1 MLNHIIGA
9 TAIVLT
15 NFYIWSKLLKKHLNF
30 KDYKLY
36 LISIVLIGLIIINYF
51 FNNKILSLLLVII
64 LYILTLKIIFKTNW
78 KDAVLIS
85 IITQFLYI
93 LAESIVVVLVVLLLN
108 INKQNELID
117 VFFGTIYA
125 NLLVSF
131 LVLFVGRLKII
142 YSLYK
147 KLKTISQNE
156 KVVKIFTIVIVLI
169 LCSSMLFYCLYF
181 KTDLVNF
188 VLVCTVLTI
197 GCFIMVIRTM
207 ATNNNYLKMSVK
219 YNNTLETLKSY
230 EDILDKYKVSN
241 HENKNQLLMI
251 RNMLGKDTKGDVSKY
266 IDNIVKNE
274 YQDDENL
281 IMETSKIPAGGL
293 RALIYSKL
301 LYMKNNDILFELKI
315 DRKIRSV
322 HLVDLNENLILDICK
337 IVGVFLDNAIEECKK
352 IKSGSL
358 SIELYMMDDK
368 FHISIANTF
377 EGSIDLDKIDMV
389 KYTTKGNEHGYG
401 LALVKEIINKNS
413 NLENVRMIND
423 NVFIQILKISI

>member
-1 MLNHIIGA
+1 MLNHIIGSFA
-9 TAIVLT
+9 ISFVNLMLWQKLLEQKVNYRNIRTYIGMAFMTLTLIGNFFLVNQIIKALTVIVIVTMVVIYMFKIPLKEAVVLAIVTQAL
-15 NFYIWSKLLKKHLNF
+15 YI
-30 KDYKLY
+30 
-36 LISIVLIGLIIINYF
+36 ISEVFVVILVLIVMNIQ
-51 FNNKILSLLLVII
+51 NKTELVA
-64 LYILTLKIIFKTNW
+64 KF
-78 KDAVLIS
+78 S
-85 IITQFLYI
+85 
-93 LAESIVVVLVVLLLN
+93 
-108 INKQNELID
+108 
-117 VFFGTIYA
+117 GTIYA
-125 NLLVSF
+125 NLIITALVYLIIQLPFVNKLYNKLILLVKKEKVYITILVVFVIIATASILFNIIFYNNNLVLVSF
-131 LVLFVGRLKII
+131 IGLSLLIFYLIFII
-142 YSLYK
+142 K
-147 KLKTISQNE
+147 NIIIRNE
-156 KVVKIFTIVIVLI
+156 
-169 LCSSMLFYCLYF
+169 
-181 KTDLVNF
+181 
-188 VLVCTVLTI
+188 
-197 GCFIMVIRTM
+197 
-207 ATNNNYLKMSVK
+207 YLNMSVK

-315 DRKIRSV
+315 DRQIRSV

-337 IVGVFLDNAIEECKK
+337 IVGVFLDNAIEECEK

>member
-15 NFYIWSKLLKKHLNF
+15 NFCIWSKLLKKHLNF

-64 LYILTLKIIFKTNW
+64 LYILTLKIIYKTSW

-93 LAESIVVVLVVLLLN
+93 LAESIVVVLVVLVLN

-125 NLLVSF
+125 NLLISF
-131 LVLFVGRLKII
+131 LVLFAGRLKII

-169 LCSSMLFYCLYF
+169 LCSSLLFYCLYF

-188 VLVCTVLTI
+188 VLVCTVLTT

-207 ATNNNYLKMSVK
+207 AINNNYLKMSVK

-301 LYMKNNDILFELKI
+301 LYMKNNDIHFELKI

-322 HLVDLNENLILDICK
+322 HLIDLNENLILDICK
-337 IVGVFLDNAIEECKK
+337 IVGVFLDNAIEECEK
-352 IKSGSL
+352 IKNGSL
-358 SIELYMMDDK
+358 SIELYMMDNK

-377 EGSIDLDKIDMV
+377 EGSIDLDKIDMI

-401 LALVKEIINKNS
+401 LALVKEIVNKSS

>member
-1 MLNHIIGA
+1 MLNHIIGSFA
-9 TAIVLT
+9 ISFVNLMLWQKLLEQKVNYRNIRTYIGMAFMTLTLIGNFFLVNQIIKALTVIVIVTMVVIYMFKIPLKEAVVLAIVTQAL
-15 NFYIWSKLLKKHLNF
+15 YI
-30 KDYKLY
+30 
-36 LISIVLIGLIIINYF
+36 ISEVFVVILVLIVMNIQ
-51 FNNKILSLLLVII
+51 NKTELVA
-64 LYILTLKIIFKTNW
+64 KF
-78 KDAVLIS
+78 S
-85 IITQFLYI
+85 
-93 LAESIVVVLVVLLLN
+93 
-108 INKQNELID
+108 
-117 VFFGTIYA
+117 GTIYA
-125 NLLVSF
+125 NLIITALVYLIIQLPFVNKLYNKLILLVKKEKVYITILVVFVIIATASILFNIIFYNNNLVLVSF
-131 LVLFVGRLKII
+131 IGLSLLIFYLIFII
-142 YSLYK
+142 K
-147 KLKTISQNE
+147 NIIIRNE
-156 KVVKIFTIVIVLI
+156 
-169 LCSSMLFYCLYF
+169 
-181 KTDLVNF
+181 
-188 VLVCTVLTI
+188 
-197 GCFIMVIRTM
+197 
-207 ATNNNYLKMSVK
+207 YLNMSVK

-315 DRKIRSV
+315 DRQIRSV